1 MLCRTHVLTAPP
13 VVVVVRVEG
22 SIRTIAFVVD
32 VVPMVAAMSAVVNA
46 AIENFMVLF

>member
-13 VVVVVRVEG
+13 VVVRVEG